1 MLKRLTSCLLMAG
14 GVMAISAHADEVWST
29 DIGEVV
35 YEADLPNGMA
45 VLSYPT
51 DSATRGRAFIAGL
64 AGEFT
69 GRTGYEGV
77 WIEAEGEADLCDVA
91 IAAPDTGEHSN
102 NWGRVRVIFVD
113 PNFPSTF
120 VALRGD
126 CFDDPSEML
135 VARPITAVDE

>member
-14 GVMAISAHADEVWST
+14 AVMAISAHADEVWST
-29 DIGEVV
+29 NIGEVV

-51 DSATRGRAFIAGL
+51 DSDTRGRAFIAEL

-77 WIEAEGEADLCDVA
+77 WIEADGAAGLCDVA
-91 IAAPDTGEHSN
+91 IAAPDTGEQSR

-113 PNFPSTF
+113 PDFPSTF

-135 VARPITAVDE
+135 VARPITAFDE

>member
-14 GVMAISAHADEVWST
+14 AVMAISAHADEVWST

-51 DSATRGRAFIAGL
+51 DSNIRGRAFIAGL

-77 WIEAEGEADLCDVA
+77 WIEADGAAGLCDVA
-91 IAAPDTGEHSN
+91 IAAPDTGEKSH

-113 PNFPSTF
+113 PDFPSTF

-135 VARPITAVDE
+135 VARPITAFDE